1 MCTAATY
8 RSQDFYFGRTFD
20 YEFNYGE
27 EVVVTPRNYSFQLR
41 HQNALTEHYAMIGI
55 AHMVGDYPLYYD
67 AVNEKG
73 LGMAGLNFAGNAVY
87 RKPKEGRDNIAQAG
101 LLQGQTDIALNA
113 QGLEQ
118 AHEAAE
124 RLKEVPFEIA
134 FCSPLIR
141 AKRTAETIIGDR
153 KITLTADERL
163 RELNFGP
170 WEGVDIRTIKDAA
183 SQPFT
188 NPGSYVPPAGAE
200 SFAQLYKRSGEFVDQ
215 VLLPLEGTYETV
227 LVVAHG
233 GVNRSI
239 LNPVLNIPVDDFWR
253 MHMGNCATAILDCTD
268 GKLSM
273 LEYTDS
279 KSANTKSKL
288 L

>member
-1 MCTAATY
+1 MKIY
-8 RSQDFYFGRTFD
+8 LVRH
-20 YEFNYGE
+20 GE
-27 EVVVTPRNYSFQLR
+27 TDWN
-41 HQNALTEHYAMIGI
+41 
-55 AHMVGDYPLYYD
+55 
-67 AVNEKG
+67 
-73 LGMAGLNFAGNAVY
+73 
-87 RKPKEGRDNIAQAG
+87 QAG

-118 AHEAAE
+118 AREAAE

-141 AKRTAETIIGDR
+141 AKRTAETIVGER
-153 KITLTADERL
+153 KITLTTDERL

-170 WEGVDIRTIKDAA
+170 WEGVDIRTIRDAA

-188 NPGSYVPPAGAE
+188 NPGSYIPPEGAE
-200 SFAQLYKRSGEFVDQ
+200 SFAQLYQRSGEFVDQ

-239 LNPVLNIPVDDFWR
+239 LNPVLNIPIDDFWR
-253 MHMGNCATAILDCTD
+253 VHMGNCATAILDCTD
-268 GKLSM
+268 GKLTM
-273 LEYTDS
+273 LEYMDS
-279 KSANTKSKL
+279 QSANTKSRL

>member
-1 MCTAATY
+1 MKIY
-8 RSQDFYFGRTFD
+8 LVRH
-20 YEFNYGE
+20 GE
-27 EVVVTPRNYSFQLR
+27 TDWN
-41 HQNALTEHYAMIGI
+41 
-55 AHMVGDYPLYYD
+55 
-67 AVNEKG
+67 
-73 LGMAGLNFAGNAVY
+73 
-87 RKPKEGRDNIAQAG
+87 QAG

-118 AHEAAE
+118 AREAAE
-124 RLKEVPFEIA
+124 RLKEVPFELA

-153 KITLTADERL
+153 KITLTTDERL

-188 NPGSYVPPAGAE
+188 NPGSYIPPEGAE

-239 LNPVLNIPVDDFWR
+239 LNPILNIPVDDFWR

-273 LEYTDS
+273 LEYMDS
-279 KSANTKSKL
+279 QSANTKSRL

>member
-1 MCTAATY
+1 MKIY
-8 RSQDFYFGRTFD
+8 LVRH
-20 YEFNYGE
+20 GE
-27 EVVVTPRNYSFQLR
+27 TDWN
-41 HQNALTEHYAMIGI
+41 
-55 AHMVGDYPLYYD
+55 
-67 AVNEKG
+67 
-73 LGMAGLNFAGNAVY
+73 
-87 RKPKEGRDNIAQAG
+87 QAG

-118 AHEAAE
+118 AREAAE

-153 KITLTADERL
+153 KITLTTDERL

-170 WEGVDIRTIKDAA
+170 WEGVDIRSIKDAA

-188 NPGSYVPPAGAE
+188 NPGSYIPPVGAE

-233 GVNRSI
+233 GVSRSI

-253 MHMGNCATAILDCTD
+253 VHMGNCATAILDCTD

-273 LEYTDS
+273 LEYMDS
-279 KSANTKSKL
+279 QSANTKSRL

>member
-1 MCTAATY
+1 MKIY
-8 RSQDFYFGRTFD
+8 LVRH
-20 YEFNYGE
+20 GE
-27 EVVVTPRNYSFQLR
+27 TDWN
-41 HQNALTEHYAMIGI
+41 
-55 AHMVGDYPLYYD
+55 
-67 AVNEKG
+67 
-73 LGMAGLNFAGNAVY
+73 
-87 RKPKEGRDNIAQAG
+87 QAG

-118 AHEAAE
+118 AREAAE

-153 KITLTADERL
+153 KINLTTDERL

-188 NPGSYVPPAGAE
+188 NPGSYIPPEGAE

-273 LEYTDS
+273 LEYMDS
-279 KSANTKSKL
+279 QSANTKSRL

>member
-1 MCTAATY
+1 MKIY
-8 RSQDFYFGRTFD
+8 LVRH
-20 YEFNYGE
+20 GE
-27 EVVVTPRNYSFQLR
+27 TDWN
-41 HQNALTEHYAMIGI
+41 
-55 AHMVGDYPLYYD
+55 
-67 AVNEKG
+67 
-73 LGMAGLNFAGNAVY
+73 
-87 RKPKEGRDNIAQAG
+87 QAG
-101 LLQGQTDIALNA
+101 LLQGQTDIALNV

-118 AHEAAE
+118 AREASE

-153 KITLTADERL
+153 KITLTTDERL

-188 NPGSYVPPAGAE
+188 NPGSYIPPEGAE
-200 SFAQLYKRSGEFVDQ
+200 SFVQLYKRSGEFVDQ

-273 LEYTDS
+273 LEYMDS
-279 KSANTKSKL
+279 QSANTKSRL

>member
-1 MCTAATY
+1 MKIY
-8 RSQDFYFGRTFD
+8 LIRH
-20 YEFNYGE
+20 GE
-27 EVVVTPRNYSFQLR
+27 TDWN
-41 HQNALTEHYAMIGI
+41 
-55 AHMVGDYPLYYD
+55 
-67 AVNEKG
+67 
-73 LGMAGLNFAGNAVY
+73 
-87 RKPKEGRDNIAQAG
+87 QAG

-118 AHEAAE
+118 AREAAE

-153 KITLTADERL
+153 KITLTTDERL

-188 NPGSYVPPAGAE
+188 NPGSYIPPEGAE

-253 MHMGNCATAILDCTD
+253 VHMGNCATAILDCTD

-273 LEYTDS
+273 LEYMDS
-279 KSANTKSKL
+279 QSANTKSRL

>member
-1 MCTAATY
+1 MKIY
-8 RSQDFYFGRTFD
+8 LVRH
-20 YEFNYGE
+20 GE
-27 EVVVTPRNYSFQLR
+27 TDWN
-41 HQNALTEHYAMIGI
+41 
-55 AHMVGDYPLYYD
+55 
-67 AVNEKG
+67 
-73 LGMAGLNFAGNAVY
+73 
-87 RKPKEGRDNIAQAG
+87 QAG
-101 LLQGQTDIALNA
+101 LLQGQTDIDLNA
-113 QGLEQ
+113 QGFAQ
-118 AHEAAE
+118 AAEAAE
-124 RLKEVPFEIA
+124 RLREVPFEIA

-141 AKRTAETIIGDR
+141 ARHTAETIVGDR

-163 RELNFGP
+163 RELDVGP
-170 WEGVDIRTIKDAA
+170 WDGVDIRTIKDAA

-188 NPGSYVPPAGAE
+188 NPGSYIPPEGAE

-253 MHMGNCATAILDCTD
+253 MHMGNCATAIFDCTD

-273 LEYTDS
+273 LDYTDS
-279 KSANTKSKL
+279 QSANTKSRL

>member
-1 MCTAATY
+1 MKIY
-8 RSQDFYFGRTFD
+8 LVRH
-20 YEFNYGE
+20 GE
-27 EVVVTPRNYSFQLR
+27 TDWN
-41 HQNALTEHYAMIGI
+41 
-55 AHMVGDYPLYYD
+55 
-67 AVNEKG
+67 
-73 LGMAGLNFAGNAVY
+73 
-87 RKPKEGRDNIAQAG
+87 QAG

-118 AHEAAE
+118 AREAAE

-153 KITLTADERL
+153 KITLTTDERL

-170 WEGVDIRTIKDAA
+170 WEGVDIRMIKDAA

-188 NPGSYVPPAGAE
+188 NPGSYIPPEGAE

-273 LEYTDS
+273 LEYMDS
-279 KSANTKSKL
+279 QSANTKSRL

>member
-1 MCTAATY
+1 MKIY
-8 RSQDFYFGRTFD
+8 LVRH
-20 YEFNYGE
+20 GE
-27 EVVVTPRNYSFQLR
+27 TDWN
-41 HQNALTEHYAMIGI
+41 
-55 AHMVGDYPLYYD
+55 
-67 AVNEKG
+67 
-73 LGMAGLNFAGNAVY
+73 
-87 RKPKEGRDNIAQAG
+87 QAG

-118 AHEAAE
+118 AREAAE

-141 AKRTAETIIGDR
+141 AKCTAETIIGDR
-153 KITLTADERL
+153 KITLTTDERL

-170 WEGVDIRTIKDAA
+170 WEGVDIRTIKDAT

-188 NPGSYVPPAGAE
+188 NPGSYIPPEGAE
-200 SFAQLYKRSGEFVDQ
+200 SFAQLYARSGEFVEQ

-239 LNPVLNIPVDDFWR
+239 LNPVLQIPVSDFWR
-253 MHMGNCATAILDCTD
+253 IHMGNCATAVLECRNGRLTV
-268 GKLSM
+268 
-273 LEYTDS
+273 LEYKDS
-279 KSANTKSKL
+279 QSANTKSKL

>member
-1 MCTAATY
+1 MKIY
-8 RSQDFYFGRTFD
+8 LVRH
-20 YEFNYGE
+20 GE
-27 EVVVTPRNYSFQLR
+27 TDWN
-41 HQNALTEHYAMIGI
+41 
-55 AHMVGDYPLYYD
+55 
-67 AVNEKG
+67 
-73 LGMAGLNFAGNAVY
+73 
-87 RKPKEGRDNIAQAG
+87 QAG

-118 AHEAAE
+118 AREAAE

-153 KITLTADERL
+153 KITLTTDERL

-188 NPGSYVPPAGAE
+188 NPGSYIPPEGAE

-215 VLLPLEGTYETV
+215 VLLPLEGIYETV

-239 LNPVLNIPVDDFWR
+239 LNPILNIPVDDFWR

-273 LEYTDS
+273 LEYMDS
-279 KSANTKSKL
+279 QSANTKSRL

>member
-1 MCTAATY
+1 MKIY
-8 RSQDFYFGRTFD
+8 LVRH
-20 YEFNYGE
+20 GE
-27 EVVVTPRNYSFQLR
+27 TDWN
-41 HQNALTEHYAMIGI
+41 
-55 AHMVGDYPLYYD
+55 
-67 AVNEKG
+67 
-73 LGMAGLNFAGNAVY
+73 
-87 RKPKEGRDNIAQAG
+87 QAG

-118 AHEAAE
+118 AREAAE
-124 RLKEVPFEIA
+124 RLKEVPFELA

-153 KITLTADERL
+153 KITLTTDERL

-188 NPGSYVPPAGAE
+188 NPGSYIPPEGAE

-227 LVVAHG
+227 LAVAHG

-273 LEYTDS
+273 LEYMDS
-279 KSANTKSKL
+279 QSANTKSRL

>member
-1 MCTAATY
+1 MKIY
-8 RSQDFYFGRTFD
+8 LVRH
-20 YEFNYGE
+20 GE
-27 EVVVTPRNYSFQLR
+27 TDWN
-41 HQNALTEHYAMIGI
+41 
-55 AHMVGDYPLYYD
+55 
-67 AVNEKG
+67 
-73 LGMAGLNFAGNAVY
+73 
-87 RKPKEGRDNIAQAG
+87 QAG

-118 AHEAAE
+118 AREAAE

-153 KITLTADERL
+153 KITLTTDERL

-170 WEGVDIRTIKDAA
+170 WEGVDIRSIKDAA

-188 NPGSYVPPAGAE
+188 NPGSYIPPVGAE

-239 LNPVLNIPVDDFWR
+239 LNLVLNIPVDDFWR
-253 MHMGNCATAILDCTD
+253 VHMGNCATAILDCTD

-273 LEYTDS
+273 LEYMDS
-279 KSANTKSKL
+279 QSANTKSRL

>member
-1 MCTAATY
+1 MKIY
-8 RSQDFYFGRTFD
+8 LVRH
-20 YEFNYGE
+20 GE
-27 EVVVTPRNYSFQLR
+27 TDWN
-41 HQNALTEHYAMIGI
+41 
-55 AHMVGDYPLYYD
+55 
-67 AVNEKG
+67 
-73 LGMAGLNFAGNAVY
+73 
-87 RKPKEGRDNIAQAG
+87 QAG
-101 LLQGQTDIALNA
+101 LLQGQTDITLNA

-118 AHEAAE
+118 AREAAE

-153 KITLTADERL
+153 KITLTTDERL

-188 NPGSYVPPAGAE
+188 NPGSYIPPEGAE

-273 LEYTDS
+273 LEYMDS
-279 KSANTKSKL
+279 QSANTKSRL

>member
-1 MCTAATY
+1 MKIY
-8 RSQDFYFGRTFD
+8 LVRH
-20 YEFNYGE
+20 GE
-27 EVVVTPRNYSFQLR
+27 TDWN
-41 HQNALTEHYAMIGI
+41 
-55 AHMVGDYPLYYD
+55 
-67 AVNEKG
+67 
-73 LGMAGLNFAGNAVY
+73 
-87 RKPKEGRDNIAQAG
+87 QAG

-118 AHEAAE
+118 AREAAE

-153 KITLTADERL
+153 KITLTTDERL

-200 SFAQLYKRSGEFVDQ
+200 SFEQLYKRSGEFVDQ

-273 LEYTDS
+273 LEYMDS
-279 KSANTKSKL
+279 QSANTKSRL

>member
-1 MCTAATY
+1 MKIY
-8 RSQDFYFGRTFD
+8 LVRH
-20 YEFNYGE
+20 GE
-27 EVVVTPRNYSFQLR
+27 TDWN
-41 HQNALTEHYAMIGI
+41 
-55 AHMVGDYPLYYD
+55 
-67 AVNEKG
+67 
-73 LGMAGLNFAGNAVY
+73 
-87 RKPKEGRDNIAQAG
+87 QAG

-118 AHEAAE
+118 AREAAE
-124 RLKEVPFEIA
+124 RLKEVPFDIA

-153 KITLTADERL
+153 KITLTTDERL

-188 NPGSYVPPAGAE
+188 NPGSYIPPEGAE

-273 LEYTDS
+273 LEYMDS
-279 KSANTKSKL
+279 QSANTKSRL

>member
-1 MCTAATY
+1 MKIY
-8 RSQDFYFGRTFD
+8 LVRH
-20 YEFNYGE
+20 GE
-27 EVVVTPRNYSFQLR
+27 TDWN
-41 HQNALTEHYAMIGI
+41 
-55 AHMVGDYPLYYD
+55 
-67 AVNEKG
+67 
-73 LGMAGLNFAGNAVY
+73 
-87 RKPKEGRDNIAQAG
+87 QAG

-118 AHEAAE
+118 AREAAE

-153 KITLTADERL
+153 KITLTTDERL

-188 NPGSYVPPAGAE
+188 NPGSYIPPEGAE

-239 LNPVLNIPVDDFWR
+239 LNPVQNIPVDDFWR

-273 LEYTDS
+273 LEYMDS
-279 KSANTKSKL
+279 QSANTKSRL

>member
-1 MCTAATY
+1 MKIY
-8 RSQDFYFGRTFD
+8 LVRH
-20 YEFNYGE
+20 GE
-27 EVVVTPRNYSFQLR
+27 TDWN
-41 HQNALTEHYAMIGI
+41 
-55 AHMVGDYPLYYD
+55 
-67 AVNEKG
+67 
-73 LGMAGLNFAGNAVY
+73 
-87 RKPKEGRDNIAQAG
+87 QAG

-118 AHEAAE
+118 AREAAE

-153 KITLTADERL
+153 KITLTTDERL

-188 NPGSYVPPAGAE
+188 NPGSYIPPEGAE

-227 LVVAHG
+227 LVIAHG

-253 MHMGNCATAILDCTD
+253 MHMGNCATAILECTD

-273 LEYTDS
+273 LEYMDS
-279 KSANTKSKL
+279 QSANTKSRL

>member
-1 MCTAATY
+1 MKIY
-8 RSQDFYFGRTFD
+8 LVRH
-20 YEFNYGE
+20 GE
-27 EVVVTPRNYSFQLR
+27 TDWN
-41 HQNALTEHYAMIGI
+41 
-55 AHMVGDYPLYYD
+55 
-67 AVNEKG
+67 
-73 LGMAGLNFAGNAVY
+73 
-87 RKPKEGRDNIAQAG
+87 QAG
-101 LLQGQTDIALNA
+101 LLQGQTDIALNV

-118 AHEAAE
+118 AREAAE

-153 KITLTADERL
+153 KITITTDERL

-188 NPGSYVPPAGAE
+188 NPGSYIPPEGAE

-239 LNPVLNIPVDDFWR
+239 LNPILNIPVDDFWR

-273 LEYTDS
+273 LEYMDS
-279 KSANTKSKL
+279 QSANTKSRL

>member
-1 MCTAATY
+1 MKIY
-8 RSQDFYFGRTFD
+8 LVRH
-20 YEFNYGE
+20 GE
-27 EVVVTPRNYSFQLR
+27 TDWN
-41 HQNALTEHYAMIGI
+41 
-55 AHMVGDYPLYYD
+55 
-67 AVNEKG
+67 
-73 LGMAGLNFAGNAVY
+73 
-87 RKPKEGRDNIAQAG
+87 QAG

-118 AHEAAE
+118 AREAAE

-153 KITLTADERL
+153 KITLTTDERL

-170 WEGVDIRTIKDAA
+170 WEGVDIRTIRDAA

-188 NPGSYVPPAGAE
+188 NPGSYIPPVGAE
-200 SFAQLYKRSGEFVDQ
+200 SFAQLYHRSGEFVDQ

-239 LNPVLNIPVDDFWR
+239 LNPILNIPVDDFWR
-253 MHMGNCATAILDCTD
+253 VHMGNCATAIFDCTD
-268 GKLSM
+268 GKLTM
-273 LEYTDS
+273 LEYMDS
-279 KSANTKSKL
+279 QSANTKSRL

>member
-1 MCTAATY
+1 MKIY
-8 RSQDFYFGRTFD
+8 LIRH
-20 YEFNYGE
+20 GE
-27 EVVVTPRNYSFQLR
+27 TDWN
-41 HQNALTEHYAMIGI
+41 
-55 AHMVGDYPLYYD
+55 
-67 AVNEKG
+67 
-73 LGMAGLNFAGNAVY
+73 
-87 RKPKEGRDNIAQAG
+87 QAG
-101 LLQGQTDIALNA
+101 LLQGQTDIALNV

-118 AHEAAE
+118 AREAAE
-124 RLKEVPFEIA
+124 RLKEGPFEIA

-153 KITLTADERL
+153 KITLTTDERL

-188 NPGSYVPPAGAE
+188 NPGSYIPPEGAE

-215 VLLPLEGTYETV
+215 VLLPLESTYETV

-273 LEYTDS
+273 LEYMDS
-279 KSANTKSKL
+279 QSANTKSRL

>member
-1 MCTAATY
+1 MKIY
-8 RSQDFYFGRTFD
+8 LVRH
-20 YEFNYGE
+20 GE
-27 EVVVTPRNYSFQLR
+27 TDWN
-41 HQNALTEHYAMIGI
+41 
-55 AHMVGDYPLYYD
+55 
-67 AVNEKG
+67 
-73 LGMAGLNFAGNAVY
+73 
-87 RKPKEGRDNIAQAG
+87 QAG
-101 LLQGQTDIALNA
+101 LLQGQTDIALNV

-170 WEGVDIRTIKDAA
+170 WEGVDIQTIKDAA

-188 NPGSYVPPAGAE
+188 NPGSYIPPEGAE

-273 LEYTDS
+273 LEYMDS
-279 KSANTKSKL
+279 QSANTKSRL

>member
-1 MCTAATY
+1 MKIY
-8 RSQDFYFGRTFD
+8 LVRH
-20 YEFNYGE
+20 GE
-27 EVVVTPRNYSFQLR
+27 TDWN
-41 HQNALTEHYAMIGI
+41 
-55 AHMVGDYPLYYD
+55 
-67 AVNEKG
+67 
-73 LGMAGLNFAGNAVY
+73 
-87 RKPKEGRDNIAQAG
+87 QAG

-118 AHEAAE
+118 AREAAE

-153 KITLTADERL
+153 KITLTTDERL

-188 NPGSYVPPAGAE
+188 NPGSYIPPEGAE

-253 MHMGNCATAILDCTD
+253 MHMGNCATAILECTD

-273 LEYTDS
+273 LEYMDS
-279 KSANTKSKL
+279 QSANTKSRL

>member
-1 MCTAATY
+1 MKIY
-8 RSQDFYFGRTFD
+8 LVRH
-20 YEFNYGE
+20 GE
-27 EVVVTPRNYSFQLR
+27 TDWN
-41 HQNALTEHYAMIGI
+41 
-55 AHMVGDYPLYYD
+55 
-67 AVNEKG
+67 
-73 LGMAGLNFAGNAVY
+73 
-87 RKPKEGRDNIAQAG
+87 QAG

-118 AHEAAE
+118 AREAAE
-124 RLKEVPFEIA
+124 RLKEVPFELA

-153 KITLTADERL
+153 KINLTTDERL

-188 NPGSYVPPAGAE
+188 NPGSYIPPEGAE

-273 LEYTDS
+273 LEYMDS
-279 KSANTKSKL
+279 QSANTKSRL